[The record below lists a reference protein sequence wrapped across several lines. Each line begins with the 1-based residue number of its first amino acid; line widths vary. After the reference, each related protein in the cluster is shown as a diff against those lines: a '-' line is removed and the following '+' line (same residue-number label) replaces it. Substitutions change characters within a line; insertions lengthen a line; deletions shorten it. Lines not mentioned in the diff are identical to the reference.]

1 MAEDH
6 EARLT
11 ILDRAQ
17 ILYDATLRRHGDMLD
32 THAETITL
40 LRGIQ
45 ERQERLLET
54 LTTIAAQHTERMT
67 TLQQTLDAIKDL
79 LDRGNER

>member
-6 EARLT
+6 EDRLT
-11 ILDRAQ
+11 ILERAQ
-17 ILYDATLRRHGDMLD
+17 LLHDATLRRHGDMLD
-32 THAETITL
+32 THAETLTV

-45 ERQERLLET
+45 ERQARLLEP

-67 TLQQTLDAIKDL
+67 TLQQTLDALKDL

>member
-11 ILDRAQ
+11 ILERAQ
-17 ILYDATLRRHGDMLD
+17 RLHDATLRQHRDMLD
-32 THAETITL
+32 THAETITV

-45 ERQERLLET
+45 ERHERLLET
-54 LTTIAAQHTERMT
+54 LTTIAAQHT
-67 TLQQTLDAIKDL
+67 DA
-79 LDRGNER
+79 